1 MTDALA
7 ILALTAASHAAL
19 GVAVWRSQPSGP
31 ANRAFACL
39 ALTLGAWTLS
49 NGLVTAY
56 AHTPWGIVW
65 ARSAFFSAFGSTVVS
80 LSFFVLILLFSV
92 RANLP
97 RSRWQWLLRES
108 PERRPFR

>member
-56 AHTPWGIVW
+56 ADTPWGIVW
-65 ARSAFFSAFGSTVVS
+65 ARSAFFSASLLPLWCFRFVS
-80 LSFFVLILLFSV
+80 VFP
-92 RANLP
+92 APLP
-97 RSRWQWLLRES
+97 RTSYRLKGLITGCALTS
-108 PERRPFR
+108 CAASL

>member
-7 ILALTAASHAAL
+7 ILALTAAAHAAL
-19 GVAVWRSQPSGP
+19 GMAVWRSQPSGP

-65 ARSAFFSAFGSTVVS
+65 ARSAFFSRHYYRFGAFALSQSFLPPS
-80 LSFFVLILLFSV
+80 LAPPI
-92 RANLP
+92 A
-97 RSRWQWLLRES
+97 
-108 PERRPFR
+108 